1 MDPSLLGAAG
11 MGLAL
16 LLLVLR
22 VPIAFALGAAAVGGI
37 FLFFA
42 WPVGREFTPD
52 RAMRPLFSF
61 LASEPYSFLHSYPLT
76 MAPLFIAMG
85 HIAHRAGFTTDLFYA
100 IRVWMPRVPGNL
112 AMASVMGCGG
122 FSAITGT
129 SVACAAAMGK
139 IAVPEM
145 LKFGYSR
152 SLAASC
158 VAAGGTLGSLIPP
171 SLLLVL
177 YGIFTEQSVSR
188 LFLAG
193 LLPGIA
199 TVIAYLAVIYIWVKL
214 YPDAAPADDGR
225 PERAERIRAIGRA
238 WPFFVLFFLVIGGI
252 YLGFFTPTEAAAV
265 ATLAAL
271 LLGILT
277 RRLTWTGFIEAMWEA
292 SYQTAVVFAIAICA
306 KMLLSFV
313 ALTGVTGATLDWIQT
328 MDLSPFVVMGA
339 IILLYIVL
347 GTFLDPIGIVLLTIP
362 LTVPLVEAM
371 GMDLIWFGIVVIKLL
386 EIGLITPPIG
396 LNVFVI
402 KSVVG
407 KEVPLEAIFKGVLCF
422 LVADLVILALL
433 LQFPTFAL
441 ILPNSMF

>member
-1 MDPSLLGAAG
+1 MDVELLGALG
-11 MGLAL
+11 MATAL
-16 LLLVLR
+16 VLLVLR
-22 VPIAFALGAAAVGGI
+22 VPIAFALGAVAVGGI

-42 WPVGREFTPD
+42 WPEGREFAPE
-52 RAMRPLFSF
+52 RAWRPLFSF
-61 LASEPYSFLHSYPLT
+61 LASDPYAFLHSYPLT

-100 IRVWMPRVPGNL
+100 IRIWLPKVPGNL

-129 SVACAAAMGK
+129 SVACAAAMGR

-145 LKFGYSR
+145 LKYGYSR

-199 TVIAYLAVIYIWVKL
+199 TVAAYLVVIWIWVWL
-214 YPDAAPADDGR
+214 YPAAAPEDDQR
-225 PERAERIRAIGRA
+225 PTRQEKFRALGNA
-238 WPFFVLFFLVIGGI
+238 WPFMVLFTLIIGGI
-252 YLGFFTPTEAAAV
+252 YFGLFTPTEAAAI
-265 ATLAAL
+265 ATLVAV
-271 LLGILT
+271 LLGVVT
-277 RRLTWTGFIEAMWEA
+277 RRLNWPGLVGAIREAA
-292 SYQTAVVFAIAICA
+292 YQTAVVFAIAISA

-313 ALTGVTGATLDWIQT
+313 ALTGVTGATLAWVQEAE
-328 MDLSPFVVMGA
+328 LSVFVVMGA
-339 IILLYIVL
+339 IIALYIVL
-347 GTFLDPIGIVLLTIP
+347 GTFLDPIGIILLTIP
-362 LTVPLVEAM
+362 LTVPLIEAM

-407 KEVPLEAIFKGVLCF
+407 KEVSLEAIFKGVTFF
-422 LVADLVILALL
+422 LLADLVILAFL
-433 LQFPTFAL
+433 LQFPAFAL
-441 ILPNSMF
+441 FVPDTMF

>member
-1 MDPSLLGAAG
+1 MDPVLLGTSG
-11 MGLAL
+11 MTAAL
-16 LLLVLR
+16 LMLMLR
-22 VPIAFALGAAAVGGI
+22 VPIAFALGASAVIGV

-42 WPVGREFTPD
+42 WPAGGAFNPD
-52 RAMRPLFSF
+52 RAWQPLFSF
-61 LASEPYSFLHSYPLT
+61 LATNPYTFLHSYPLA

-85 HIAHRAGFTTDLFYA
+85 HIAHRAGFTTDLFHA
-100 IRVWMPRVPGNL
+100 IRIWMPKIPGNL

-145 LKFGYSR
+145 RKYGYSPA
-152 SLAASC
+152 LASSC

-199 TVIAYLAVIYIWVKL
+199 TLVAYLLVVVIWVKL
-214 YPDAAPADDGR
+214 NPASAPADDQR
-225 PERAERIRAIGRA
+225 PSYADKVKALQRA
-238 WPFFVLFFLVIGGI
+238 WPFMTLFTLIVGGL
-252 YLGFFTPTEAAAV
+252 YFGFFTPTEAAAV
-265 ATLAAL
+265 AMFVAVILGVITGRLSMAGFLDGIREAA
-271 LLGILT
+271 
-277 RRLTWTGFIEAMWEA
+277 
-292 SYQTAVVFAIAICA
+292 YQTAVVFAIAIA
-306 KMLLSFV
+306 ANMLLSFV
-313 ALTGVTGATLDWIQT
+313 ALTGVTQAALVWIEAAD
-328 MDLSPFVVMGA
+328 MSVFMIMAA
-339 IILLYIVL
+339 IVLLYIIL

-362 LTVPLVEAM
+362 LTVPLVDGM
-371 GMDLIWFGIVVIKLL
+371 GMNLIWFGIVIIKLL

-407 KEVPLEAIFKGVLCF
+407 KDIPLMQIFKGVTFF
-422 LVADLVILALL
+422 LLADLVILALL
-433 LQFPTFAL
+433 FAWPGMAL
-441 ILPNSMF
+441 IVPNSMF

>member
-1 MDPSLLGAAG
+1 MDPVVLGALG
-11 MGLAL
+11 MAVAL
-16 LLLVLR
+16 LLLFLR
-22 VPIAFALGAAAVGGI
+22 VPVAFALGAAAVGGI
-37 FLFFA
+37 FLYFA
-42 WPVGREFTPD
+42 LPASGGFHPE
-52 RAMRPLFSF
+52 RAMRPLFAF
-61 LASEPYSFLHSYPLT
+61 LASDPYSFLHAYPLV

-85 HIAHRAGFTTDLFYA
+85 HIAHRAAFTTDLFYA
-100 IRVWMPRVPGNL
+100 IRVWLPAVPGNL

-129 SVACAAAMGK
+129 SVACAAAMGR

-177 YGIFTEQSVSR
+177 YGIFTEQSVSQ

-199 TVIAYLAVIYIWVKL
+199 TVVAYLVVVWIWVRRD
-214 YPDAAPADDGR
+214 PTAAPIDTFRAS
-225 PERAERIRAIGRA
+225 RAERFAALARA
-238 WPFFVLFFLVIGGI
+238 WPFFILFFLIIGGI
-252 YLGFFTPTEAAAV
+252 YFGFFTPTEAAAV
-265 ATLAAL
+265 AVVVAV
-271 LLGILT
+271 LLGVLT
-277 RRLTWTGFIEAMWEA
+277 CRLTWAGFIDALRESA
-292 SYQTAVVFAIAICA
+292 YQTAVVFAIAISA

-313 ALTGVTGATLDWIQT
+313 ALTGVTTALLNWVQAA
-328 MDLSPFVVMGA
+328 DLSVFVIMAA
-339 IILLYIVL
+339 IIVLYIVL
-347 GTFLDPIGIVLLTIP
+347 GTFLDPIGIILLTIP
-362 LTVPLVEAM
+362 LTVPLVES
-371 GMDLIWFGIVVIKLL
+371 MDMSLIWFGIVVFKLL

-407 KEVPLEAIFKGVLCF
+407 KAVPLEAIFKGVLAF
-422 LVADLVILALL
+422 LAADLVILWLL
-433 LQFPTFAL
+433 LQFPIFAL
-441 ILPNSMF
+441 LLPNTMF